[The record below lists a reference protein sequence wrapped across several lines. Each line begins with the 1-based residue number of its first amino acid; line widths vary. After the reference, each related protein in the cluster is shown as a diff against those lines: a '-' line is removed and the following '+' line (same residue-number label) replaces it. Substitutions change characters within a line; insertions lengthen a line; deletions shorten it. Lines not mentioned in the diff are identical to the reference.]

1 MRSPMRSLNL
11 LSCVIIIVL
20 IAENVYPLS
29 TSSSPN
35 SISPA
40 DLSSSSSSSTSSTPP
55 VLLGTGLSH
64 SYDGKVS
71 QFSEVDIT
79 IRRGERIAL
88 VGNNGEGKSTLLKAL
103 LADGKATQG
112 VKGKLESPRNTRIC
126 IVEQSPPDWGN
137 ANSKNSPS
145 DKAAPLTV
153 AEALFYSVEPLQTP
167 TMAACQNYKRRLY
180 DCEKDPNDAGCI
192 DQLVKAQEEMEKFA
206 PLSWDT
212 LNEGEVVAGQLK
224 LTKLLDKSLST
235 LSGGERKR
243 AALAAGLLSSPDLL
257 ILDEPTN
264 HLDLDG
270 IKYLTEAI
278 LNTRSRSMALLTVT
292 HDRAFLDKVCDTVL
306 ELDKARLFSYR
317 IPQNYRSNDES
328 SGSFGYYMSQ
338 KAERL
343 EKEEKEESD
352 MKNKLKKELE
362 WMRRQP
368 QARETKQRARQNDFY
383 DLRENLQLKSNTLK
397 GSKANSIE
405 LEQKQG
411 RRLGNDILKCEKLC
425 LKSKDADKVILNDF
439 SYSFENGD
447 RIAIVGDNGV
457 GKTTFINLLIG
468 EIAPDSGKVVQGETV
483 TVGYYDQKGLKL
495 DQGDEE
501 ITCLEFVKK
510 NVESSGDSPDV
521 AAPLAE
527 TDQLEAMRL
536 LKKFNFPR
544 QRWQTRVK
552 LLSGGEKRR
561 LQLLQ
566 VISRRPNFLCLD
578 EPSNDLD
585 IATLESLESYLQEF
599 KGVVVIVSHDEYFL
613 SKTVDHLF
621 VFEGDGIVKNYMG
634 TMAEYLAL
642 REEQAEEVKDAP
654 PSNIPAAAAAT
665 PTLSKED
672 TRKVINLQRDQK
684 KIMEQ
689 KIPNLQK
696 KLETAEN
703 ELTTQSNEG
712 AGWTELGET
721 QTKIDDLKT
730 KIEDMEN
737 EWMEIEMALEDLK

>member
-1 MRSPMRSLNL
+1 MSRRKIL
-11 LSCVIIIVL
+11 LSSFAIFIL
-20 IAENVYPLS
+20 AFLPLS
-29 TSSSPN
+29 TPLSTPVSP
-35 SISPA
+35 
-40 DLSSSSSSSTSSTPP
+40 DSSSTSSSTSGTP

-64 SYDGKVS
+64 SYDGKVN
-71 QFSEVDIT
+71 QFENVDIQ
-79 IRRGERIAL
+79 IRKGERIAL

-103 LADGKATQG
+103 LHSNSNSNSNSNSATG
-112 VKGKLESPRNTRIC
+112 PIKGKLESPRNTRIC

-137 ANSKNSPS
+137 TNQNAKTSSTN
-145 DKAAPLTV
+145 PLTV
-153 AEALFYSVEPLQTP
+153 SEALFYSPPPLQTP
-167 TMAACQNYKRRLY
+167 TMSSCQTYKRCLHN
-180 DCEKDPNDAGCI
+180 CEQNPTSTSFI
-192 DQLVKAQEEMEKFA
+192 DDLVKAQEEIERFA
-206 PLSWDT
+206 PLSWDI
-212 LNEGEVVAGQLK
+212 LGESEVVAEQLK
-224 LTKLLDKSLST
+224 LTNLLSKNLST

-278 LNTRSRSMALLTVT
+278 LNTRSKSMALLTVT

-306 ELDKARLFSYR
+306 ELDKSRLFSYR
-317 IPQNYRSNDES
+317 IPQNYRSNNEA
-328 SGSFGYYMSQ
+328 SGSFGYYMKE

-343 EKEEKEESD
+343 EREEKEESD

-383 DLRENLQLKSNTLK
+383 DLRDNLQEKSNTLK
-397 GSKANSIE
+397 GSKANKIE
-405 LEQKQG
+405 LDQNKG
-411 RRLGNDILKCEKLC
+411 RRLGQDILKCENLN
-425 LKSKDADKVILNDF
+425 LKSKDADKTILHDF

-457 GKTTFINLLIG
+457 GKTTFINLLVGNIQ
-468 EIAPDSGKVVQGETV
+468 PDSGKVTQGETL
-483 TVGYYDQKGLKL
+483 TIGYYDQKGLKL
-495 DQGDEE
+495 DEGDEE

-510 NVESSGDSPDV
+510 NVESASDG
-521 AAPLAE
+521 AE
-527 TDQLEAMRL
+527 VLTETEPREAMRL

-544 QRWQTRVK
+544 QRWQTRVS

-585 IATLESLESYLQEF
+585 IVTLESLESYLQEF

-613 SKTVDHLF
+613 SKTVNHLF
-621 VFEGDGIVKNYMG
+621 VFEGDGVVKNYMG

-642 REEQAEEVKDAP
+642 REATEEDDP
-654 PSNIPAAAAAT
+654 P
-665 PTLSKED
+665 
-672 TRKVINLQRDQK
+672 
-684 KIMEQ
+684 
-689 KIPNLQK
+689 
-696 KLETAEN
+696 
-703 ELTTQSNEG
+703 
-712 AGWTELGET
+712 
-721 QTKIDDLKT
+721 
-730 KIEDMEN
+730 
-737 EWMEIEMALEDLK
+737 